1 MTFIQELKDL
11 IAEKHLLNHPFYQ
24 AWTAGTLPIEVM
36 QKYAEQ
42 YYHLEKN
49 FPNFLSAMLMT
60 AESEDA
66 RQIIMD
72 NFRDEAE
79 GSQNHRELW
88 LKFGEGIGATR
99 EGMKGSEALAQTT
112 AAVST
117 FDALSRQSFL
127 LGAAALAAYES
138 QVPEVA
144 KEKIDGL
151 VRNYGIDS
159 EATMKFFRV
168 HGDVDVQHSEAWWDI
183 IEKYCDSEAVKQE
196 VRNAVAQGR
205 DALWNFLTGIM
216 EAYYPEACDC
226 EM

>member
-1 MTFIQELKDL
+1 MTFIQELKD
-11 IAEKHLLNHPFYQ
+11 IISEKHLLTHPFYQ
-24 AWTAGTLPIEVM
+24 AWTAGTLPVEVM

-49 FPNFLSAMLMT
+49 FPNFLSSMLMT
-60 AESEDA
+60 ADSEEA
-66 RQIIMD
+66 RSIILE
-72 NFRDEAE
+72 NFKDEAE
-79 GSQNHRELW
+79 GTENHRELW

-99 EGMKGSEALAQTT
+99 EGMKNAEALEQTAT
-112 AAVST
+112 AVET
-117 FDALSRQSFL
+117 FEGLSKESFL
-127 LGAAALAAYES
+127 LGAAALAAYEA

-159 EATMKFFRV
+159 EETMKFFRV
-168 HGDVDVQHSEAWWDI
+168 HGEVDVAHAQAWWDI
-183 IEKYCDSEAVKQE
+183 IEKYCDDEAVKQE
-196 VRNAVAQGR
+196 VRESVAKGR

>member
-1 MTFIQELKDL
+1 MNFIQELKEI
-11 IAEKHLLNHPFYQ
+11 IAEKHLLTHPFYQ
-24 AWTAGTLPIEVM
+24 AWTAGTLPLEVM

-66 RQIIMD
+66 REAILH
-72 NFRDEAE
+72 NFQDEVYGNE
-79 GSQNHRELW
+79 NHRELW

-99 EGMKGSEALAQTT
+99 NEIKTAEALKSTSD
-112 AAVST
+112 AVAT
-117 FDALSRQSFL
+117 FEELSKKSFL
-127 LGAAALAAYES
+127 LGSAALAAYEA

-159 EATMKFFRV
+159 EETMKFFRV
-168 HGDVDVQHSEAWWDI
+168 HGEVDSAHAETWWNI
-183 IEKYCDSEAVKQE
+183 IEKFCDDEAVKQD
-196 VRNAVAQGR
+196 VRESVMKGR